1 MKVSKQSLQR
11 WREHC
16 TKVQQL
22 TVVNGFESE
31 PDKVARIE
39 RAKSDYDFFVTYYFP
54 HYVKSKCGKFQIE
67 AANEVAGNKKLRA
80 LFEWARG
87 HAKSTHFDL
96 MIPLWLKIK
105 NEMNVMILV
114 GKSEDNAKTLLGDLQ
129 AELQFNQRYINDFGE
144 QINIGNWED
153 GKFITKDSKAFF
165 ALGRGQSPRGLRYRE
180 HRPDYIVVDDLDDDE
195 LVQNESRVSKML
207 DWILEALFNTMDMG
221 SGRFVFV
228 GNRISKNSVLANF
241 AKVPGIYHSVVNAL
255 DETGKPAWHEKYS
268 KEDIQQVVDT
278 IGERRAQKEFFNNP
292 ITDGSVFK
300 LKDIRF
306 KEIEPLKNYRY
317 IVCYTDPSFKSGA
330 KSDYK
335 ATVLIGKNSTGE
347 YHVLKSFVAQTTV
360 KEMVQWH
367 YTLHQTYSQFASVY
381 YYMESNFLQD
391 MLFDEFTKMGSE
403 YGTQIPIKG
412 DNRNKP
418 DKFQRIE
425 SMQPLF
431 ERGIFYFNEAERND
445 PGTKR
450 LIEQLLMFEK
460 GSRYHDD
467 GPDAIEGAIWMLN
480 FKTRVDAP
488 MIIGKRNTGTYRN
501 LLRF

>member
-1 MKVSKQSLQR
+1 MKVSKDSLKR
-11 WREHC
+11 WQAHC

-22 TVVNGFESE
+22 TVLNGFESAE
-31 PDKVARIE
+31 VKAERIAK
-39 RAKSDYDFFVTYYFP
+39 AKSDYQFFVEYYFP
-54 HYVKSKCGKFQIE
+54 HYAKNKCGNFQIE
-67 AANEVAGNKKLRA
+67 AANEVARNKKMRA

-105 NEMNVMILV
+105 NEVNVMILV

-129 AELQFNQRYINDFGE
+129 AELQFNQRYIHDFGE
-144 QINIGNWED
+144 QINLGSWED
-153 GKFITKDSKAFF
+153 GKFITKDNKAFF
-165 ALGRGQSPRGLRYRE
+165 ALGRGQSHRGLRYRQS
-180 HRPDYIVVDDLDDDE
+180 RPDYIVVDDLDDDE
-195 LVQNESRVSKML
+195 LVQNENRVTKML

-221 SGRFVFV
+221 QGRFVFV

-241 AKVPGIYHSVVNAL
+241 AKVPGIYHTVINAL
-255 DETGKPAWHEKYS
+255 DERGNPSWHEKYT

-278 IGERRAQKEFFNNP
+278 IGTRRAQKEFFNNP

-306 KEIEPLKNYRY
+306 KQIEPLASYRY

-335 ATVLIGKNSTGE
+335 ATVLFGKNKTGE
-347 YHVLKSFVAQTTV
+347 FHLLKAFVYQTTV
-360 KEMVQWH
+360 KEMVKWH
-367 YTLHQTYSQFASVY
+367 YEIQAEYGSQAPIS

-391 MLFDEFTKMGSE
+391 ILFDEFTKMGDE
-403 YGTQIPIKG
+403 TGLHIPIKG
-412 DNRNKP
+412 DSRNKP

-425 SMQPLF
+425 NIQPLF
-431 ERGIFYFNEAERND
+431 ERGLIYFNETEKENQS
-445 PGTKR
+445 TKK

-460 GSRYHDD
+460 GSRFHDD
-467 GPDAIEGAIWMLN
+467 GPDAIEGAVWMLN
-480 FKTRVDAP
+480 FKTRVDLP
-488 MIIGKRNTGTYRN
+488 LIIGKRNTGSYRN
-501 LLRF
+501 AMRF

>member
-11 WREHC
+11 WQAHC

-22 TVVNGFESE
+22 TVLNGFESE
-31 PDKVARIE
+31 AEKNERIE
-39 RAKSDYDFFVTYYFP
+39 RAKLDYEFFVSYYFP
-54 HYVKSKCGKFQIE
+54 HYAKSKCGQFQVD
-67 AANEVAGNKKLRA
+67 AANEVARNTKLRA

-105 NEMNVMILV
+105 NELSVMILV

-129 AELQFNQRYINDFGE
+129 AELQFNQRYIHDFGE
-144 QINIGNWED
+144 QINLGSWED
-153 GKFITKDSKAFF
+153 GKFITKDAKAFF
-165 ALGRGQSPRGLRYRE
+165 ALGRGQSPRGLRYGE

-195 LVQNESRVSKML
+195 LVQNESRVAKML
-207 DWILEALFNTMDMG
+207 DWILEAVFNTMDMG
-221 SGRFVFV
+221 RGRFVMV
-228 GNRISKNSVLANF
+228 GNRIHKNSVLANF
-241 AKVPGIYHSVVNAL
+241 ANVPGIFHTVVNAF
-255 DETGKPAWHEKYS
+255 DEKGNPTWHEKYT
-268 KEDIQQVVDT
+268 KEDIQQVIST

-292 ITDGSVFK
+292 ITDGSIFK

-306 KEIEPLKNYRY
+306 KPIEELSSYRY

-335 ATVLIGKNSTGE
+335 ATVVVGKTATGE
-347 YHVLKSFVAQTTV
+347 YHLVKAFVEQTTV
-360 KEMVQWH
+360 KRMVQWH
-367 YTLHQTYSQFASVY
+367 YKIHEMLSAQTSVY

-391 MLFDEFTKMGSE
+391 MLFDEFTKMGFE
-403 YGTQIPIKG
+403 NGTHIPIKG
-412 DNRNKP
+412 DSRSKP

-431 ERGIFYFNEAERND
+431 ERGIFFFNEAEQND
-445 PGTKR
+445 SGMKR
-450 LIEQLLMFEK
+450 VIEQLLMFEK

-467 GPDAIEGAIWMLN
+467 APDAVEGAVWMLN
-480 FKTRVDAP
+480 FKTRIDLP
-488 MIIGKRNTGTYRN
+488 LIIGMRNSGTYRN
-501 LLRF
+501 TMRF

>member
-1 MKVSKQSLQR
+1 MRVSKQSLQR
-11 WREHC
+11 WQAHC

-22 TVVNGFESE
+22 TVLNGFESE
-31 PDKVARIE
+31 AEKTERIE
-39 RAKSDYDFFVTYYFP
+39 RAKLDYEFFVSYYFP
-54 HYVKSKCGKFQIE
+54 HYAKSKCGQFQID
-67 AANEVAGNKKLRA
+67 AANEVARNKKLRA

-105 NEMNVMILV
+105 NELSVMILV

-129 AELQFNQRYINDFGE
+129 AELQFNQRYIHDFGE
-144 QINIGNWED
+144 QINLGSWED
-153 GKFITKDSKAFF
+153 GKFITKDVKAFF

-195 LVQNESRVSKML
+195 LVQNESRVAKML
-207 DWILEALFNTMDMG
+207 DWILEAVFNTMDMG
-221 SGRFVFV
+221 RGRFVMV
-228 GNRISKNSVLANF
+228 GNRINKNSVLANF
-241 AKVPGIYHSVVNAL
+241 SKVPGIFHTVVNAL
-255 DETGKPAWHEKYS
+255 DEKGNPTWHEKYT
-268 KEDIQQVVDT
+268 KEDIQQVITT

-292 ITDGSVFK
+292 ITDGSIFK

-306 KEIEPLKNYRY
+306 KQIEPLSSYRY

-335 ATVLIGKNSTGE
+335 ATVVIGKTPVGE
-347 YHVLKSFVAQTTV
+347 YHLLKAFVEQTTV
-360 KEMVQWH
+360 KRMVQWH
-367 YTLHQTYSQFASVY
+367 YKIHQMFSTQTSIY

-391 MLFDEFTKMGSE
+391 MLFDEFTKMGFE
-403 YGTQIPIKG
+403 YGTHIPIKG
-412 DNRNKP
+412 DSRNKP

-431 ERGIFYFNEAERND
+431 ERGIFFFNEAEQND
-445 PGTKR
+445 SGMKR
-450 LIEQLLMFEK
+450 VIEQLLMFEK

-467 GPDAIEGAIWMLN
+467 APDAVEGAVWMLN
-480 FKTRVDAP
+480 FKTRVDLP
-488 MIIGKRNTGTYRN
+488 LIVGMRNVGSYRN
-501 LLRF
+501 AMRF